1 MNRPIVI
8 ALALAAVAGLV
19 PRSACADISEP
30 NLLPVIDSPKGFDLS
45 RLVTKALSDGRI
57 VDILNSDDGA
67 APRTFVY
74 LPADNR
80 WAAVD
85 SVDGV
90 ERLVGPLVPLANDQ
104 VWALGETAHDHRLV
118 AKTLDL
124 RSGHWRDSAAPPPEV
139 ADPWRRVVRL
149 TDERLLVLGSRSG
162 SVGWV
167 YDTFTDRWS
176 KTSEIPGTHDGVMY
190 ATSLEGGEAFVF
202 PNPPKAATQGW
213 VSLVYESG
221 RDVWHVS
228 APLHEAAG
236 MTPHGFLKLADGS
249 MLLVSLA
256 SRAAQL
262 FSVLFRPDS
271 LIWQEARRPGL
282 SPGTYA
288 LQGLFLLQDGNVVL
302 LSNAIPGPAQ
312 GSLFDPATLRWSAYG
327 TLPMDIPNAQV
338 QGLLPNGDVWAIG
351 YGVKG
356 QWSELVHSATTGQ
369 WRAARLLPA
378 DAVLVS
384 PRTGSSHDLLL
395 YVGHRAGRAVVVDE
409 SMLFRP

>member
-1 MNRPIVI
+1 MNRQVVI
-8 ALALAAVAGLV
+8 ALALAAVTGLV
-19 PRSACADISEP
+19 PRSACADTSEP
-30 NLLPVIDSPKGFDLS
+30 NPLPVIDSPKGFDLS
-45 RLVTKALSDGRI
+45 KLVTKALPDGRVI
-57 VDILNSDDGA
+57 DVLNSDDGA

-74 LPADNR
+74 LSAKNR
-80 WAAVD
+80 WVAVD
-85 SVDGV
+85 SVDGI
-90 ERLVGPLVPLANDQ
+90 ERLVGPLIILANDQ
-104 VWALGETAHDHRLV
+104 IWALGEAAHDHRLV

-124 RSGHWRDSAAPPPEV
+124 RSGHWRESAAPPPEV

-149 TDERLLVLGSRSG
+149 TDERLLVLGSKSG

-167 YDTFTDRWS
+167 YDAVTDRWS

-190 ATSLEGGEAFVF
+190 ATSLEGGKAFVF
-202 PNPPKAATQGW
+202 PNSSKAATQGW

-221 RDVWHVS
+221 RDIWHVS
-228 APLHEAAG
+228 EPLHEAAG

-271 LIWQEARRPGL
+271 LTWLGSSRPGL

-288 LQGLFLLQDGNVVL
+288 LQGLFLLKDGNVIL
-302 LSNAIPGPAQ
+302 LSNAIPGPTQ
-312 GSLFDPATLRWSAYG
+312 GSLFDSATLRWSAYG

-369 WRAARLLPA
+369 WTAARPLPA
-378 DAVLVS
+378 AAVLVS
-384 PRTGSSHDLLL
+384 PRTGSSRDVLL
-395 YVGHRAGRAVVVDE
+395 YVGHRDGRAVVVDE